1 MKTAAF
7 CESYNHN
14 NHRIRHCIPV
24 VIQRSPGK
32 VLFFLV
38 LISKSKHHSWCS
50 AALAQVAF
58 QTALWWAITTWRV
71 ENDSA
76 CLGALALSIAT
87 SNESSMWDIW
97 CCYNWCLLF
106 IETQESL
113 GQTHGHVDLVNS
125 LGEFSIISVH
135 IRHLII
141 VLANQ
146 IKLTFYYVPL
156 SCVDIISRIK
166 YIKHPYLNEENTSVA
181 ASLRFCSWYAS
192 LSLRSFRAR
201 RREFHIAFPMRE
213 QSECEISM
221 KWVMYIYNIYIY
233 IHIYIYTH
241 IYICTYTDAW
251 VVPPDILV
259 VFTSILSIWR
269 RMRKLTKWPVCCL
282 VFRTVECL
290 PHPQTFLNMRTFGS
304 SEFKWKLKEPIYLE
318 LKQNVPS
325 LLPFI
330 QFYDTKTLSRCLYIR
345 RCFPL

>member
-1 MKTAAF
+1 MLCSF
-7 CESYNHN
+7 GPSGFSDS
-14 NHRIRHCIPV
+14 PV
-24 VIQRSPGK
+24 V
-32 VLFFLV
+32 
-38 LISKSKHHSWCS
+38 
-50 AALAQVAF
+50 
-58 QTALWWAITTWRV
+58 AITTWRV

-113 GQTHGHVDLVNS
+113 GQPHGHVDLVNS

-135 IRHLII
+135 IRYLII

-156 SCVDIISRIK
+156 SCVDIIWRIK

-201 RREFHIAFPMRE
+201 RREFHIAFPMVFWHLEGE

-221 KWVMYIYNIYIY
+221 KWVMYIW
-233 IHIYIYTH
+233 
-241 IYICTYTDAW
+241 YICIHTSTFIIYVQMHELFLLICWSFSPLFW
-251 VVPPDILV
+251 VFGEECVNWPSDLFV
-259 VFTSILSIWR
+259 V
-269 RMRKLTKWPVCCL
+269 
-282 VFRTVECL
+282 
-290 PHPQTFLNMRTFGS
+290 
-304 SEFKWKLKEPIYLE
+304 
-318 LKQNVPS
+318 
-325 LLPFI
+325 
-330 QFYDTKTLSRCLYIR
+330 
-345 RCFPL
+345 